1 MRRGIVP
8 PLDYLAGIAIL
19 GAVLETRTPS
29 RIEFLDQFRGFT
41 IALMIFVNLLSG
53 FAVTPSW
60 LKHAAVMGSITI
72 TDFVITMFIFAVGVA
87 LELTFPLSR
96 ARVGTLRTVW
106 RHVRRNLLLIG
117 FGLLGSV
124 ILRQNLLSKW
134 GVLQTIGGA
143 GLVALPFMF
152 LHPGYRVAAAVALTG
167 GYQLLGAAGHWAW
180 LQANDIEHLGGMPG
194 ALAWAGVL
202 LIASAI
208 GWFIRNR
215 DENGFRRSCVIIAVT
230 AIGLAIALRGI
241 APIFKPLVTGTYLL
255 VTTGFAALM
264 LFIFAQLRLQ
274 FLPFRV
280 LGRNALVIFM
290 LHGILVLLAPV
301 LLSPASPL
309 PVVLAALAVVYA
321 LCFLLAGILY
331 ARRISIRL

>member
-1 MRRGIVP
+1 LTLSLASVSSAGVP
-8 PLDYLAGIAIL
+8 
-19 GAVLETRTPS
+19 ETKTPS

-53 FAVTPSW
+53 FTVTPQW
-60 LKHAAVMGSITI
+60 LKHATVMGSITI

-87 LELTFPLSR
+87 LELTFPFSR
-96 ARVGTLRTVW
+96 ARIGTPRTVW
-106 RHVRRNLLLIG
+106 RHVRRSLLLIG

-124 ILRQNLLSKW
+124 ILGQNLLSKW

-152 LHPGYRVAAAVALTG
+152 LHPGYRIAAAVALVG
-167 GYQLLGAAGHWAW
+167 AYQLLGAAGHWTW
-180 LQANDIEHLGGMPG
+180 LQAHDIEHLGGFPG

-202 LIASAI
+202 LIASVT

-215 DENGFRRSCVIIAVT
+215 DENGFRRSCVVIAVT
-230 AIGLAIALRGI
+230 GIGLAIALRGI
-241 APIFKPLVTGTYLL
+241 APIFKPLVTVTYLL
-255 VTTGFAALM
+255 ATTGFAALV
-264 LFIFAQLRLQ
+264 LFVFALLNLR

-290 LHGILVLLAPV
+290 LHGILVLTAPR

-309 PVVLAALAVVYA
+309 PVVLVALTVVYG

-331 ARRISIRL
+331 TRRITIRL